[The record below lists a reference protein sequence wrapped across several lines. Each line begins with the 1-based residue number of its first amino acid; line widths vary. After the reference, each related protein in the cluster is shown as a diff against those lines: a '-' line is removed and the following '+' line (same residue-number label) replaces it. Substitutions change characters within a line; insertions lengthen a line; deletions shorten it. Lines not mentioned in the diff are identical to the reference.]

1 MIYFDNAATTY
12 PKPDCVYEGI
22 NTAMKKFAFN
32 AGRGGY
38 NEASETFKMIE
49 NTRQKLA
56 DVIGGYKEQVIFTSS
71 ATESLNNILYG
82 LDLKEGDNVY
92 ISPFEHN
99 AVVRPL
105 HSMKVNILFIPF
117 DKKTWKLDINKLNDM
132 FLLKKPKAIV
142 ISHISN
148 VTGFELPY
156 NEIFNCGKNYKSINI
171 LDSAQGFGIYPID
184 KTYCDYIVFA
194 GHKSLYAMLGIA
206 GYLKLTSVQQKNVK
220 IGGTGSDS
228 LNLNMPEEIPYRY
241 EAGSL
246 NSVGIYSIN
255 TALDF
260 LKKSDFVSV
269 KHELTAYCINKLK
282 QMENIE
288 IYLPE
293 GYISKG
299 IISFNVQGYTADEVG
314 NILGEEFDI
323 CVRTGFHCA
332 PFIHDFIDSK
342 KYSGTVRV
350 SFNVFNTK
358 EEIEVLISVLK
369 ELS

>member
-12 PKPDCVYEGI
+12 PKPDCVYDAVNI
-22 NTAMKKFAFN
+22 AMKKYSFN

-49 NTRQKLA
+49 ETRQKLA

-105 HSMKVNILFIPF
+105 HSLKVNILFLPF
-117 DKKTWKLDINKLNDM
+117 DKKTWKLDVNKMNDM
-132 FLLKKPKAIV
+132 FLLKNPKAIV

-156 NEIFNCGKNYKSINI
+156 NEIFSCGRKYNSINI
-171 LDSAQGFGIYPID
+171 LDSAQGFGVYHVNKD
-184 KTYCDYIVFA
+184 NCDYIVFA
-194 GHKSLYAMLGIA
+194 GHKSLYAMLGVA
-206 GYLKLTSVQQKNVK
+206 GYFKLTDVSQTTVK

-228 LNLNMPEEIPYRY
+228 LNLNMPDKMPYRY

-255 TALDF
+255 CAIDF
-260 LKKSDFVSV
+260 LKNSEFSLI
-269 KHELTAYCINKLK
+269 KHELTEYCIKKLSLLD
-282 QMENIE
+282 NIVL
-288 IYLPE
+288 YLPND
-293 GYISKG
+293 YVSRG
-299 IISFNVQGYTADEVG
+299 IISFNVKGYTADEIG
-314 NILGEEFDI
+314 SILGEEFDI
-323 CVRTGFHCA
+323 CVRTGYHCA
-332 PFIHDFIDSK
+332 PYMHDFIDSK

-350 SFNVFNTK
+350 SFNGFNTK
-358 EEIEVLISVLK
+358 KEIDQFMDVIK
-369 ELS
+369 EL